1 MKTFKFLTNDKD
13 TTGSDTTV
21 EFLLE
26 YNRRLDYHYVNHHG
40 IFNRFQQ
47 HANAANDLFNGTC
60 QFIRNGQLTTPR
72 EVRRYVYL
80 HYRAMTGVDYEITI
94 EEAGSIVNDTY
105 NFLTR
110 RQNEII

>member
-1 MKTFKFLTNDKD
+1 MIKEFKFLTNKCSEI
-13 TTGSDTTV
+13 TSTV

-26 YNRRLDYHYVNHHG
+26 YNRRLDYHYVNHHR

-47 HANAANDLFNGTC
+47 HANAAYDLFNRTS
-60 QFIRNGQLTTPR
+60 QFIREGQLTTPR

-80 HYRAMTGVDYEITI
+80 NYRSITGEDYEISI
-94 EEAGSIVNDTY
+94 VEAGVIVNDTY

-110 RQNEII
+110 VRN